1 MFDIKL
7 KILSLV
13 PKKIAVAHKVSSVK
27 NIFQNNLQIYLISLL
42 HQVSFH
48 HYSKQQ
54 GQYPLTKRI
63 QSQIVSVFSNI
74 EKILEKLLC
83 KRVYQFLTK
92 NNIIYDLEFGF
103 RKNFSTAP
111 ALINLS
117 ENIRHALDEG
127 YIGCGIFVDLQEAF
141 DTVEHEILLA
151 KLNLKVL
158 VVFQMTGLYL
168 SF

>member
-1 MFDIKL
+1 M
-7 KILSLV
+7 
-13 PKKIAVAHKVSSVK
+13 
-27 NIFQNNLQIYLISLL
+27 
-42 HQVSFH
+42 
-48 HYSKQQ
+48 
-54 GQYPLTKRI
+54 
-63 QSQIVSVFSNI
+63 
-74 EKILEKLLC
+74 C

-117 ENIRHALDEG
+117 QNIRHALDEG
-127 YIGCGIFVDLQEAF
+127 YIGCGIFVDLQEPF